1 MDGKCKV
8 LSPVGSFDILKSA
21 VFAGADCVYISAK
34 KYGARGFAENFSYR
48 EIREAVEFT
57 HEYNVE
63 VFVTVNVSILECEII
78 DVIEYVYYLY
88 CVGVDGVIVEDIGL
102 GSLISSLIPDLNLHA
117 STQMTIHDYSFTKWL
132 ACNGYSSVNVS
143 REVPIGRIHMI
154 KSSALAD
161 NLDVDVEAF
170 VHGAICYCYSG
181 CCLMSSFLGGRSGN
195 RGICAQP
202 CRLKYSLFSSN
213 GNEIAESNYLL
224 STRDLCTY
232 HDVDKLVNAGVNTI
246 KIEGRMKTSE
256 YVTATTYAYK
266 NAVSGNLSSDDEY
279 MLDVAFNRGFSSGY
293 MMENECYDVVNRKY
307 SGNQGFMIGYI
318 DRVYDDEIRIHLT
331 NRKYPI
337 EIVNGDGLKFVDE
350 KSSCGMYVS
359 GIVSQGK
366 DFVKLKL
373 NKKLNLT
380 KDSFVYITYSK
391 FLENKTKA
399 IINEDNTNKVAID
412 LLININNER
421 ELEVKCSIPS
431 MGKCFNYKATEKF
444 QKAKNRPLTCDVIDK
459 QLRKTGDTQYSIE
472 NIEYTNFY
480 DDLFMP
486 TSVINAIRR
495 DLIEYVDSEIRKSQ
509 NPTHKKQQQVRQSI
523 DEFKDAYKNKTY
535 NTTDT
540 VKYGAYITSKKQAEI
555 VAGYDFI
562 DDVYYDGS
570 FNYDIKGHYYKN
582 IFYSLR
588 DIATVIGDKN
598 LIWTLPALCGDSE
611 VGKINSI
618 IEQLKDEGIAIKIQT
633 DNIGVASEIN
643 SCDCYGVNLNIYNN
657 YTVEK
662 LATTPEFKRL
672 AISTELGFD
681 DLVSFDVNSDCE
693 LEYMIFGKLRLM
705 ISEDNFKDIIGE
717 NKDEF
722 YYLKDTK
729 NNTYQL
735 RIDAHNHSQIYD
747 EKTLDLTN
755 HIEKLEKTAI
765 DNLSLDLRL
774 YNTTQTREIMKYI
787 DSKVNKKQVYKLPED
802 MKTYT
807 ANFKKGLYKK

>member
-1 MDGKCKV
+1 
-8 LSPVGSFDILKSA
+8 
-21 VFAGADCVYISAK
+21 
-34 KYGARGFAENFSYR
+34 
-48 EIREAVEFT
+48 
-57 HEYNVE
+57 
-63 VFVTVNVSILECEII
+63 
-78 DVIEYVYYLY
+78 
-88 CVGVDGVIVEDIGL
+88 
-102 GSLISSLIPDLNLHA
+102 
-117 STQMTIHDYSFTKWL
+117 
-132 ACNGYSSVNVS
+132 
-143 REVPIGRIHMI
+143 
-154 KSSALAD
+154 
-161 NLDVDVEAF
+161 
-170 VHGAICYCYSG
+170 
-181 CCLMSSFLGGRSGN
+181 
-195 RGICAQP
+195 
-202 CRLKYSLFSSN
+202 
-213 GNEIAESNYLL
+213 
-224 STRDLCTY
+224 
-232 HDVDKLVNAGVNTI
+232 
-246 KIEGRMKTSE
+246 
-256 YVTATTYAYK
+256 
-266 NAVSGNLSSDDEY
+266 
-279 MLDVAFNRGFSSGY
+279 
-293 MMENECYDVVNRKY
+293 
-307 SGNQGFMIGYI
+307 
-318 DRVYDDEIRIHLT
+318 
-331 NRKYPI
+331 
-337 EIVNGDGLKFVDE
+337 
-350 KSSCGMYVS
+350 
-359 GIVSQGK
+359 
-366 DFVKLKL
+366 
-373 NKKLNLT
+373 
-380 KDSFVYITYSK
+380 
-391 FLENKTKA
+391 
-399 IINEDNTNKVAID
+399 
-412 LLININNER
+412 
-421 ELEVKCSIPS
+421 

-582 IFYSLR
+582 IFYSLL

-662 LATTPEFKRL
+662 LATTSEFKRL